1 MAYSEDLRKRV
12 VVAVLER
19 KMTIAEAAK
28 TFQVGTATV
37 ERYLRRYRETG
48 DLTPR
53 TSPGRP
59 SGLTER
65 EDLLKQQL
73 AARNDLRLED
83 RCQQW
88 KQATGERISPATMSR
103 WIKRVNLT
111 RKKDTRSE

>member
-1 MAYSEDLRKRV
+1 MAYSKDLRERIV
-12 VVAVLER
+12 NTVLEHE
-19 KMTIAEAAK
+19 MTIAKAAK

-65 EDLLKQQL
+65 EDLLKQHL
-73 AARNDLRLED
+73 AQRNDLRLED
-83 RCQQW
+83 RCKQW
-88 KQATGERISPATMSR
+88 EQATGECVSTATMSR
-103 WIKRVNLT
+103 WIRRINIT
-111 RKKDTRSE
+111 RKKDARGE

>member
-1 MAYSEDLRKRV
+1 MAYSKDLRERIV
-12 VVAVLER
+12 NTVLER

-37 ERYLRRYRETG
+37 ERYLRRYRKTG

-65 EDLLKQQL
+65 EALLRQHL
-73 AARNDLRLED
+73 AARNDQRLED
-83 RCQQW
+83 RCKQW
-88 KQATGERISPATMSR
+88 EEATGERISPATMSR
-103 WIKRVNLT
+103 WLKRINLT
-111 RKKDTRSE
+111 RKKDAKSE